1 VKRVLESGRYLTIFG
16 VISSL
21 AASAAAFL
29 WGMYKTVQTIIY
41 LVQSKGDDPLT
52 AVAFLELMDKF
63 LIAAG
68 LYIFA
73 VGIFELFIDDL
84 NLPAWL
90 VVHGLHTVKSR
101 LSSIIILLMAIVF
114 LERLIRWED
123 PQGTLLFGIAIS
135 IVSAVLIA
143 FSWFGE
149 RE

>member
-1 VKRVLESGRYLTIFG
+1 MKRILESGRYLAIFG

-21 AASAAAFL
+21 VASAAAFM
-29 WGMYKTVQTIIY
+29 WGAYKTVETIIY
-41 LVQSKGDDPLT
+41 LVQSKGDDPLA

-135 IVSAVLIA
+135 VVAAVLIA